1 MFIVLSMRAMR
12 ADPPGRTDHRLRWH
26 FALLEEYPLRAGAL
40 RPLSTLQ
47 GSALVEKKKLFF

>member
-1 MFIVLSMRAMR
+1 MFIVLSMRALR

-26 FALLEEYPLRAGAL
+26 FALLEEYPLRASAL

-47 GSALVEKKKLFF
+47 GSALVEKILFF